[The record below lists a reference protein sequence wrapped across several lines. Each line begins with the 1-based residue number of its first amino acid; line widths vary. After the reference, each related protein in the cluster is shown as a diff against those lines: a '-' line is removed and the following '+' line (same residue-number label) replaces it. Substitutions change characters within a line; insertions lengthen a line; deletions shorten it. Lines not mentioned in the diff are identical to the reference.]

1 MLLSPTLNNLL
12 LLFLVIFFLGVSGIY
27 LNRKNLLVLLMS
39 IELLLLA
46 VNLIFTTITAY
57 SDDLSGLIFTLIIIT
72 VAAAESA
79 IGLAILV
86 NLYSLRKTV
95 NIQYIN
101 LMKG

>member
-1 MLLSPTLNNLL
+1 MNPTITNYLLVFIS
-12 LLFLVIFFLGVSGIY
+12 VFFVGVSGIY
-27 LNRKNLLVLLMS
+27 LSRKSILILLMS

-46 VNLIFTTITAY
+46 VNVIFTII
-57 SDDLSGLIFTLIIIT
+57 SVFLDDLSGLIFTLVIIT

-95 NIQYIN
+95 NIQYAN
-101 LMKG
+101 LLKG

>member
-1 MLLSPTLNNLL
+1 MTPTITNYLLV
-12 LLFLVIFFLGVSGIY
+12 FIAVFFIGVSGVY
-27 LNRKNLLVLLMS
+27 LNRKSILILLMS

-46 VNLIFTTITAY
+46 VNVTFTTI
-57 SDDLSGLIFTLIIIT
+57 SVFLDDLSGLIFTLVIVT

-95 NIQYIN
+95 NIQYAN
-101 LMKG
+101 LLKG